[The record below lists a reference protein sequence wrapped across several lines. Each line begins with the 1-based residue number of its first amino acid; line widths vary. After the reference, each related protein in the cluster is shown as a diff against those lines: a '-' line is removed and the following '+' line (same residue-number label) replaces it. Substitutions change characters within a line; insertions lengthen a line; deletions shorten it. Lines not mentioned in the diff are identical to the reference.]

1 MQRLGRILGNVFAIA
16 LTVLSLSATA
26 ESQLAGRDFNHMST
40 GFPLSGGHATAACE
54 TCHIGGVFKG
64 TPRACD
70 GCHAVG
76 KRIVATPKSNSHIVT
91 DAPCE
96 SCHFNTATWLGARFN
111 HGNALPGQCA
121 TCHNGR
127 LSFAKPSTHN
137 SGNKATK
144 SCDSC
149 HRSSAWLP
157 ASWNHTG
164 ATVGVCKSCHINSPE
179 VTPGNRLPAGHNSP
193 IPYTTRL
200 RNVDECDA
208 CHSFVGWRPAAF
220 KHNAA
225 GACDSCHTNAGVTVF
240 NHARIISGATCDTCH
255 RTRSNGWRPASFH
268 TGNEAGLCRNC
279 HASISTPAQPSY
291 HFTDLAFSVSCDVC
305 HKSQT
310 TWKGASGHFDLVA
323 PHNPTCRSCHNNRNH
338 DRDHGA
344 NSSQDCSQS
353 GCHKPSGNEGRQFSS
368 W

>member
-1 MQRLGRILGNVFAIA
+1 MQRLGRILGNLFAIA
-16 LTVLSLSATA
+16 LTVLSLSAIA

-64 TPRACD
+64 TPRVCD

-96 SCHFNTATWLGARFN
+96 SCHFNTATWFGARFN

-127 LSFAKPSTHN
+127 LSFAKPSTH
-137 SGNKATK
+137 STGNKATK

-157 ASWNHTG
+157 ASWNHTA
-164 ATVGVCKSCHINSPE
+164 ATVGVCKSCHISSPE
-179 VTPGNRLPAGHNSP
+179 VTSENRLPAGHNSP

-220 KHNAA
+220 NHNVA
-225 GACDSCHTNAGVTVF
+225 GACSSCHTKIAGHIAIALNADC
-240 NHARIISGATCDTCH
+240 GACH
-255 RTRSNGWRPASFH
+255 RTRSYGWKPASMH
-268 TGNEAGLCRNC
+268 TGNEQGICRDC
-279 HASISTPAQPSY
+279 HASTPQPTTHTAVEYTS
-291 HFTDLAFSVSCDVC
+291 LSCDVC

-310 TWKGASGHFDLVA
+310 TWTGASGHIDLVP
-323 PHNPTCRSCHNNRNH
+323 PHVPTCRSCHSNRSH
-338 DRDHGA
+338 DGKDGA
-344 NSSQDCSQS
+344 NSSMDCSRS
-353 GCHKPSGNEGRQFSS
+353 GCHRPGGNEGRQFSS